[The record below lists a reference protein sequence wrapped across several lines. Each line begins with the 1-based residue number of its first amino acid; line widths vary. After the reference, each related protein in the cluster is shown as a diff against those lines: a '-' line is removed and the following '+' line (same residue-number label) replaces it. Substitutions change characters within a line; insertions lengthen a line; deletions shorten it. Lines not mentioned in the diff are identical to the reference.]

1 MKGRRHLAALAF
13 AGFAGAL
20 MIQAS
25 CVSAF
30 GVDLTTHISAVADMC
45 ACPQLHSL
53 GTAAEC
59 VTTLDKRFESA
70 GPVDRQAWLEKY
82 DRECSSTCL
91 GVLACLGERPTCVLE
106 GCTIDAEC
114 CQVAGTPKNI
124 CLAVGG
130 SCGTKK

>member
-1 MKGRRHLAALAF
+1 VKGRRHLVSLAF
-13 AGFAGAL
+13 AGFAAAL

-30 GVDLTTHISAVADMC
+30 GVDLTTHISAVEDMC
-45 ACPQLHSL
+45 SCPQLHPL
-53 GTAAEC
+53 GERAAC
-59 VTTLDKRFESA
+59 VSTLDKRFEGA

-82 DRECSSTCL
+82 DRECSTCL

-124 CLAVGG
+124 CLVGG
-130 SCGTKK
+130 SCGIKK